1 MEAFKLL
8 EKLSYYD
15 ESDIEVVTINDAV
28 FALKSLVKE
37 IKDCI
42 NEQKPLEE
50 ILLDIKTLINGK

>member
-15 ESDIEVVTINDAV
+15 ESDIEVITINDAI

-42 NEQKPLEE
+42 KEGETSE
-50 ILLDIKTLINGK
+50 DIILNIKTIINGK

>member
-15 ESDIEVVTINDAV
+15 DADIEVVTINDAI

-37 IKDCI
+37 IKDCMK
-42 NEQKPLEE
+42 EDKPLEE
-50 ILLDIKTLINGK
+50 VLLNIKTIINGK